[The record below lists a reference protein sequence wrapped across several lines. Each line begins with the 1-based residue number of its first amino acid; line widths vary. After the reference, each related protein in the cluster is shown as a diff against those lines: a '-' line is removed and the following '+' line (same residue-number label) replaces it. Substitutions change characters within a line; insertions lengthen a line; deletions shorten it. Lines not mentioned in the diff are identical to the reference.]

1 MGIFPISFYLKN
13 EVTMKKAFLLG
24 LIIFTIGC
32 SKEEKKILRIYE
44 PEVFVIEAEG
54 DSTEVILEAKVEGFK
69 IINEDSKYHYDF
81 DYYCDLITPTE
92 EKLVKVASNNFKVS
106 QEDKVDSYLLVDIS
120 FLLGSDSPEGS
131 YKAICYIKDNITG
144 EVASITK
151 AFELE

>member
-1 MGIFPISFYLKN
+1 
-13 EVTMKKAFLLG
+13 MKKAFLLS
-24 LIIFTIGC
+24 LIIFAIGC

-54 DSTEVILEAKVEGFK
+54 GSTEVILEAKVEGFK
-69 IINEDSKYHYDF
+69 IINEGGKYHYDF
-81 DYYCDLITPTE
+81 DYYCDLITPTG

-106 QEDKVDSYLLVDIS
+106 QEEKVDPYLLVDIS
-120 FLLGSDSPEGS
+120 FLLESDSPEGS
-131 YKAICYIKDNITG
+131 YQAIYYIKDNITD